1 MRMLKLSCLQGF
13 SGTLKSTCTFSIM
26 SGWIWVLTSDSMAQV
41 CLAVVAFFVFFMT
54 RAKLYGYLG
63 EVFKDYL

>member
-1 MRMLKLSCLQGF
+1 MRMLKLSCLQRF
-13 SGTLKSTCTFSIM
+13 SGTLKSTFTFFIT

-41 CLAVVAFFVFFMT
+41 CLAVVAFLFFFMT